1 MNPIKAILADDHALV
16 REGLKQIL
24 EFDGSLEII
33 GEASNGQECIDLLQ
47 SVTPDIVLLDI
58 NMPVLNGLEVIE
70 ILHKKSL
77 FPKILLLTVHNEI
90 EYVIRAI
97 ELGINGY
104 ILKDADSKELI
115 NAIHLIIE
123 GENYI
128 EPSLI
133 PEMDKKIMN
142 RASDSEKIQAL
153 TKREIEILKL
163 LSKGLINRDIANEL
177 FISERTVK
185 NHISN
190 IFKKIDVND
199 RTQAALFSIKNDLI
213 RIE

>member
-1 MNPIKAILADDHALV
+1 MSQITAILADDHVLV

-24 EFDGSLEII
+24 EFDGSIKII
-33 GEASNGQECIDLLQ
+33 GEASNGQECIDLLKTI
-47 SVTPDIVLLDI
+47 SPDIILLDI
-58 NMPVLNGLEVIE
+58 NMPILNGLEVIE
-70 ILHKKSL
+70 KLHMESKY
-77 FPKILLLTVHNEI
+77 PKILLLTVHNEI

-104 ILKDADSKELI
+104 ILKDADSIELKKAI
-115 NAIHLIIE
+115 NLIID

-133 PEMDKKIMN
+133 PDMEKRLTK
-142 RASDSEKIQAL
+142 RESDSDKIQAL